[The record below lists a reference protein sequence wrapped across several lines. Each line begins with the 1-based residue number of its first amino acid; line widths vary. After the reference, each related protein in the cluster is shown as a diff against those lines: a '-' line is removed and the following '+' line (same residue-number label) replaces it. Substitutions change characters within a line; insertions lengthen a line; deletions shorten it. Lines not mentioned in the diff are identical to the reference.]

1 MKTKLDL
8 SLPVIGAGACD
19 ADLAP
24 DLVRRGWLKAPAAFA
39 LGSLAV
45 LSLGEAM
52 PAWGQTKS
60 TSTKDDINI
69 LNVALGLEYQAI
81 AAYQVGAESGLLQK
95 PVLDTAVKF
104 QTHHKAHAQVLAGT
118 VEKLGGM
125 PVKTKSAGE
134 YNFPVADLKT
144 QADVLRFA
152 AGLEKGATA
161 AYLGVLPSFHNRELS
176 KAAGSILGD
185 EAMHW
190 AILLNV
196 LGEDPVPG
204 AFVG

>member
-1 MKTKLDL
+1 MSRTPPRKAEAIVT
-8 SLPVIGAGACD
+8 LPD
-19 ADLAP
+19 SR
-24 DLVRRGWLKAPAAFA
+24 RRGLLKAPGLFA

-45 LSLGEAM
+45 VTLGESM
-52 PAWGQTKS
+52 PAWAQTQS
-60 TSTKDDINI
+60 GSTKDDINI
-69 LNVALGLEYQAI
+69 LNTALGLEYQAI

-95 PVLDTAVKF
+95 PVLATAVKF
-104 QTHHKAHAQVLAGT
+104 QDHHKAHAQVLAGT
-118 VEKLGGM
+118 VSKLGGT
-125 PVKTKSAGE
+125 PVVAKKASAYE
-134 YNFPVADLKT
+134 FPTDKLKT

-161 AYLGVLPSFHNRELS
+161 AYLGVLPNFHNRELTR
-176 KAAGSILGD
+176 AAGSILGD

-190 AILLNV
+190 AVLLHA